1 MIMSMSIITTTS
13 TITIMSLITTMSII
27 TTTSTI
33 TTMSTITIMSIIT
46 IMTTTPTITTN
57 TGKNAAAAADMIT
70 GMTIM
75 SMDIIIMQMKCLQ
88 AGAARRQRRTQKKAF
103 RKF

>member
-1 MIMSMSIITTTS
+1 MIMSMSIITTMSTITIMSMSTTMSIITIMSIITTTS
-13 TITIMSLITTMSII
+13 TITIMS
-27 TTTSTI
+27 TTT
-33 TTMSTITIMSIIT
+33 
-46 IMTTTPTITTN
+46 TITTN

-88 AGAARRQRRTQKKAF
+88 AGAARRQRRTQKKVS